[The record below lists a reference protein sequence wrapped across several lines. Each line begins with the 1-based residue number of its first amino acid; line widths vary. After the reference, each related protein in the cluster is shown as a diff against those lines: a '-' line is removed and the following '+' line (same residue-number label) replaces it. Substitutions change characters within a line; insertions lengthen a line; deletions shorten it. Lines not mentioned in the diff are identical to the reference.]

1 MKWLF
6 SAISLVFQSGK
17 STELIAGN
25 STLKYF
31 RNALTRMT
39 DLMTMP
45 LAYIT
50 KIYTVFQNI
59 SVVFAMLILGEQL
72 STRK

>member
-1 MKWLF
+1 MTVF
-6 SAISLVFQSGK
+6 SN
-17 STELIAGN
+17 LIGFSVGEIN
-25 STLKYF
+25 RIDRWKQYSLKYF